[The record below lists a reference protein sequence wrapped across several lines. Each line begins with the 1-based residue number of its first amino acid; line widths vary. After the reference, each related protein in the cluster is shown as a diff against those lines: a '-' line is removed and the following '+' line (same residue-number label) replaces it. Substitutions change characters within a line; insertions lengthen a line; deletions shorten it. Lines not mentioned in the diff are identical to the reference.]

1 MKVALIG
8 NPNSGKT
15 TLFNSLTGLKQHVGN
30 WPGKT
35 IEKKEAFF
43 GDFKIIDL
51 PGVYSLSS
59 HTLEEQVTEEFLL
72 KEKPDLILNIIDATN
87 IERSLYLTI
96 QLLEKGFNV
105 VIALNLIDYAEAQGI
120 RISKKVIEE
129 ILGVKVIAIDASK
142 PFDARKKLSN
152 FKQVKPRLEINNKDK
167 PNLINKRYQLIDS
180 IIKRAVIKEHKR
192 NLNSFIDNI
201 VLNKFL
207 ALPIFF
213 AVMFLL
219 FKFTFD
225 MSSPISALIEQSIDM
240 INQVITNFLSQYN
253 ISGFVVSF
261 ITKGVIQGIGAVLV
275 FVPVIL
281 ILFFLISLLED
292 SGYLARV
299 AFIMD
304 KPMSL
309 IGLNGKAFIPF
320 LLGFG
325 CNVPSIMATRIME
338 REEERKLAMFLIPFI
353 SCSGKLPVYLLFAS
367 LFFKTPTLVIISLY
381 LLGILIIFLVGAI
394 LSRTFFRGA
403 GSYLLMEMPLY
414 KIPNLK
420 NAFIHTWNKGK
431 MFLVKAGTIIFLSV
445 VIIWILATLPLG
457 AEYASKESLI
467 GKLGQAIA
475 PIFKPLG
482 FGRWDIAVALIFG
495 VVAKEVIVGSLATIH
510 NTSLNSVLLSYFTPI
525 SAYAFLVFILLY
537 SPCLATLATIKK
549 ETGSWSFML
558 RIALFLSLFAWAISF
573 LVKIFLG
580 LFL

>member
-510 NTSLNSVLLSYFTPI
+510 NTSLNSILLSYFTPI

>member
-240 INQVITNFLSQYN
+240 LNQVITNFLSQYN

-510 NTSLNSVLLSYFTPI
+510 NTSLNSILLSYFTPI